1 MKKILL
7 IFIFIIFILLSK
19 LGYFLDLTK
28 ENTSE
33 ANILVSLGGD
43 NGNRIKKTLELYE
56 NNYSSSK
63 KIIITGI
70 DNFDSKMKIYELE
83 WRASYL
89 IKKGLKIENIIFNT
103 NAQNTLEEILFIR
116 DYMKKNEYNNLI
128 IVSDPPHS
136 RRIDFFSNFIYKY
149 QENGINLSIVAS
161 NNNWWKKESYYSNP
175 EAIIFSLN
183 EIIKLTYYYINYK
196 LGKYDEE

>member
-1 MKKILL
+1 MKKLLL

-136 RRIDFFSNFIYKY
+136 RRIDFFANTIYKY